1 MRFFEILILLNLLYS
16 LVFLFFLKKNR
27 RLLIV
32 SSCLLLIILLCH
44 AVFEGTRWQMVPA
57 YMFTVI
63 LFLITLGRIFRTGPG
78 KTGRSSPARRIMKMA
93 GIFFTFLL
101 LILTLVPPIALPVFK
116 LPEPSGPLAVGST
129 TMFFRDTT
137 RLDLLSGEMN
147 RYRELSVR
155 VWYPAIPGSESKKLP
170 YMQAD
175 EARFMAEHFDMPSF
189 LLSHFNLVKTDSYQ
203 NATPLVGTY
212 PVVFYSPSG
221 DLVQNTTLFQELASH
236 GYIVF
241 STGHPY
247 WNAFYY
253 DSLGQAIPFDN
264 DNAYYKALWDEENL
278 DAVSSVKEEITRAP
292 NLEIKK
298 EAQEKLNTYMPLE
311 IADVRLW
318 SEDLSFLLDQLEDP
332 VKNNNLIM
340 RNIDASRAGVIGFS
354 KGGSAAGQFSVS
366 DSRCRAGINLSG
378 FMFGDAVNTSIAI
391 PFMIMESIEEWCTD
405 CRPICEVFY
414 EDAQSEAYMVRVK
427 GARHGNFSDWAL
439 VGPFLRI
446 SGMIGPINGHRFLNI
461 QNHYVLSFF
470 DRYLKGLEA
479 SLLIKDASNYPEVDF
494 SSRNTT
500 APS

>member
-1 MRFFEILILLNLLYS
+1 MI
-16 LVFLFFLKKNR
+16 
-27 RLLIV
+27 
-32 SSCLLLIILLCH
+32 
-44 AVFEGTRWQMVPA
+44 PA
-57 YMFTVI
+57 YLFTVI
-63 LFLITLGRIFRTGPG
+63 LFLISLGKIFRTEPG
-78 KTGRSSPARRIMKMA
+78 KTDRSSPARRGMRMA
-93 GIFFTFLL
+93 GIFLTFLL
-101 LILTLVPPIALPVFK
+101 LILTSVPPVALPVFI

-137 RLDLLSGEMN
+137 RPDLLSSEIN

-155 VWYPAIPGSESKKLP
+155 VWYPAIPGSKSKSLP

-175 EARFMAEHFDMPSF
+175 EARFMAEHFNMPPF
-189 LLSHFNLVKTDSYQ
+189 LLSHFNLVKTDSYL
-203 NATPLVGTY
+203 NATPLEGSY

-236 GYIVF
+236 GYIVL

-253 DSLGQAIPFDN
+253 DSKGKAIPFDN
-264 DNAYYKALWDEENL
+264 DNAYYLAMWDEENL
-278 DAVSSVKEEITRAP
+278 DAVITAKEEITRAP
-292 NLEIKK
+292 NIDRKRD
-298 EAQEKLNTYMPLE
+298 AQEKLNVLMPLE

-318 SEDLSFLLDQLEDP
+318 SDDLSFLLDQLEDP
-332 VKNNNLIM
+332 GQNSSRIM
-340 RNIDASRAGVIGFS
+340 RYIDASKAGVIGFS
-354 KGGSAAGQFSVS
+354 KGGSAAGQFSVT
-366 DSRCRAGINLSG
+366 DSRCKAGINLSG
-378 FMFGDAVNTSIAI
+378 FMFGDAVNTSFTI

-439 VGPFLRI
+439 VGPLLRI
-446 SGMIGPINGHRFLNI
+446 SGMIGPIDGQRFLDI

-470 DRYLKGLEA
+470 DRYLKGLDA
-479 SLLIKDASNYPEVDF
+479 PLLNAADSNYPEVDF

-500 APS
+500 TPS